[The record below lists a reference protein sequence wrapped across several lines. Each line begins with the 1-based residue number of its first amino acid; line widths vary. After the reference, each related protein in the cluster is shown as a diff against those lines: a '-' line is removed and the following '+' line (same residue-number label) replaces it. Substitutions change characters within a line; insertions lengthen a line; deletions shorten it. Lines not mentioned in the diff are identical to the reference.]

1 MSPIELR
8 STNQIMADLLQLAL
22 DGEWS
27 GRANTSCHCH
37 PEYVACCPECEE
49 TEYDHSQSTFD
60 VKQNKHKTDCKRMA
74 LIEETRA
81 FLRVENTLAEER
93 GEETVYF
100 P

>member
-1 MSPIELR
+1 
-8 STNQIMADLLQLAL
+8 
-22 DGEWS
+22 
-27 GRANTSCHCH
+27 
-37 PEYVACCPECEE
+37 
-49 TEYDHSQSTFD
+49 
-60 VKQNKHKTDCKRMA
+60 MA

>member
-37 PEYVACCPECEE
+37 PEYVACCPEC
-49 TEYDHSQSTFD
+49 
-60 VKQNKHKTDCKRMA
+60 
-74 LIEETRA
+74 
-81 FLRVENTLAEER
+81 
-93 GEETVYF
+93 
-100 P
+100 